1 MTIKLLPS
9 KKVAPVWLPYI
20 ASGVYIL
27 AAAFTVYFY
36 IHRMWLLMAICLPS
50 VFLVCQIISPLFSW
64 YVSAT
69 LSETNKCILY
79 TVRNLIRVLGHMESR
94 YHICSVSSIK
104 MGRRYVDVYGDIE
117 VFEPMMKG
125 KPVKK
130 VRIEDITYEGVE
142 LLEKWR
148 NK

>member
-50 VFLVCQIISPLFSW
+50 VGKFRLT
-64 YVSAT
+64 A
-69 LSETNKCILY
+69 
-79 TVRNLIRVLGHMESR
+79 VLLNHFRE
-94 YHICSVSSIK
+94 
-104 MGRRYVDVYGDIE
+104 
-117 VFEPMMKG
+117 
-125 KPVKK
+125 
-130 VRIEDITYEGVE
+130 
-142 LLEKWR
+142 
-148 NK
+148 